1 MNTTRLL
8 SMIRKEFIQILR
20 DRRTLGITVMM
31 PVMLLL
37 LLGYSA
43 TSDVRNVPL
52 AVIDRDRSAGS
63 RQLIE
68 AYRTADYFHI
78 AFDIDGEAE
87 LRRLIDNGSARAG
100 LIIPPGYGDQV
111 AAGHTATVAFI
122 LDGSDPAI
130 AGTAFSS
137 AELIA
142 QARSTSLMVE
152 KAAALGQS
160 GQAAAPI
167 EVRTQVWYNPDLI
180 SAYYMI
186 PALIGLILQFL
197 TGNLTAM
204 AIVRER
210 ERGTIEQLGVTPL
223 SSLELMIGKLVPF
236 VVIGMIDTMGVL
248 ALGVLIFGVPINGSI
263 ALLLLL
269 SVLFLA
275 STLGLGLFISTI
287 TRTQQE
293 AQMASMFV
301 QLPSMYLSGF
311 FFPLAAMPKV
321 LQWLSYAVP
330 LRYFLVITRGIVLKG
345 VGAGALWPEI
355 EALAIF
361 AVVIMGAAALRFR
374 TTLD

>member
-111 AAGHTATVAFI
+111 AAGHTAAVAFI

-130 AGTAFSS
+130 AGTALSS

-152 KAAALGQS
+152 KAAAQGQS
-160 GQAAAPI
+160 GRAAAPI

>member
-301 QLPSMYLSGF
+301 LLPLMYLSGF